1 MTKEKKLSY
10 FKNEL
15 NFIKDEDLKKFLEVA
30 IENMEDYVFTREA
43 SSTGKYHPLS
53 DLGEGGLLR
62 HIKTVF
68 YLGVELLK
76 LEHYQAI
83 FTEHEQ
89 DLLLI
94 SLLLHDA
101 KKYGD
106 NEERKHTKVNHPL
119 LCSNWLLSEIFD
131 GLISEEDRKIICDC
145 VLAHSGQWNT
155 NKNNEEILPKPTD
168 KRTFFVHLCDYISS
182 RRFLNVDLSIIDDS
196 VKKAI
201 EPKDFVITFGTKHKG
216 KTLEEIYNK
225 DKEYLFWAVNNMRI
239 EPARTYIRKFM
250 EEKNEQL

>member
-15 NFIKDEDLKKFLEVA
+15 NYIKEENLKKFLEVA

-76 LEHYQAI
+76 LEHYQDI

-106 NEERKHTKVNHPL
+106 NEERKHTKVELSL
-119 LCSNWLLSEIFD
+119 LCGNWLASEIFE
-131 GLISEEDRKIICDC
+131 GIISEEDRQIICDC
-145 VLAHSGQWNT
+145 ILAHSGQWNT
-155 NKNNEEILPKPTD
+155 NKKGEEILPKPID
-168 KRTFFVHLCDYISS
+168 KRTFFVHLCDYIAS
-182 RRFLNVDLSIIDDS
+182 RRFLNVDLSVIDDTI
-196 VKKAI
+196 KKAV
-201 EPKDFVITFGTKHKG
+201 EPKDFVITFGAKHKG
-216 KTLEEIYNK
+216 ETLETIYNK

-250 EEKNEQL
+250 EEKNE